1 MADEDENEHN
11 DRQVV
16 EEYLKLYC
24 IEEILDETLN
34 DIVERRPTNPY
45 VEIAKLIE
53 AKTMPEIIEVLIK
66 PVLTTSGVCGVEA
79 VVNTNLG
86 SFSGVCVCLCG
97 GEG

>member
-1 MADEDENEHN
+1 MADDDENENN

-24 IEEILDETLN
+24 IEEILDETIN

-53 AKTMPEIIEVLIK
+53 AKTMPEIIEVLIR
-66 PVLTTSGVCGVEA
+66 PVLAASGVCGVEA
-79 VVNTNLG
+79 TVNTNLG
-86 SFSGVCVCLCG
+86 TFSGEVSCL
-97 GEG
+97 

>member
-1 MADEDENEHN
+1 MADDDENEQN
-11 DRQVV
+11 DRQMV

-66 PVLTTSGVCGVEA
+66 PVLSASGACGVEA
-79 VVNTNLG
+79 IVNTNLG
-86 SFSGVCVCLCG
+86 KFSGNITR
-97 GEG
+97 